1 MPLEI
6 NQYPITAV
14 KLEDPDLF
22 DQDAD
27 DGVGGWESRKV
38 PWSLIKLELQ
48 TGLTFYNISN
58 SNLVA
63 DSNYTYGLN
72 GSLLSDTWTIKT
84 GGGTPIQQFRGD
96 NSVYIPTGA
105 VGHGGAASSI
115 LQYRLGGSHGM
126 AYGIYCDGTYS
137 TAGIRVLSTNAPNKF
152 VASNVGGGHI
162 GYNSQGN
169 TAATANRSAH
179 RAYIIGTNT
188 AANIGF
194 TCEVS
199 GGANNYAID
208 IVKGDIRL
216 DTVTGV
222 EIGTTTTEK
231 LGFWNTT
238 PITQPTG
245 LTTSDATATD
255 GTIGTADTIINN
267 LRIRVDELEARLS
280 TSGGGVGLFA

>member
-84 GGGTPIQQFRGD
+84 GGGTPIQQFRG
-96 NSVYIPTGA
+96 NNTVYIPTGT
-105 VGHGGAASSI
+105 VGHNGFPSSIIQYSLNGNGGAYGFLVTGTNSTAGYAS
-115 LQYRLGGSHGM
+115 QGLGGSTPNQFL
-126 AYGIYCDGTYS
+126 AYKVLKTAFRAETGDAGTVDRFGFDS
-137 TAGIRVLSTNAPNKF
+137 DFQNTNTNDNVCFRANAVNPGAGAAIAFHLLAGDIKLPSGAIGQTQTLTF
-152 VASNVGGGHI
+152 GGGGSGDVASITYENGIQV
-162 GYNSQGN
+162 SQ
-169 TAATANRSAH
+169 TL
-179 RAYIIGTNT
+179 
-188 AANIGF
+188 
-194 TCEVS
+194 V
-199 GGANNYAID
+199 
-208 IVKGDIRL
+208 
-216 DTVTGV
+216 
-222 EIGTTTTEK
+222 
-231 LGFWNTT
+231 
-238 PITQPTG
+238 P
-245 LTTSDATATD
+245 
-255 GTIGTADTIINN
+255 
-267 LRIRVDELEARLS
+267 
-280 TSGGGVGLFA
+280 